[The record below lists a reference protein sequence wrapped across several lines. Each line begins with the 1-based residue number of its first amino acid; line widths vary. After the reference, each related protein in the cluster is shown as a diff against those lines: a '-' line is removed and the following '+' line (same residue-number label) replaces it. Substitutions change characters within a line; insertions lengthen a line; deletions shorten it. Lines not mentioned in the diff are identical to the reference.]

1 MANDTLSTTPDSNHP
16 DEVVLVNVVHVFDGK
31 QDAALDVLRVT
42 VNYVA
47 RTYPDFQWSR
57 LYKSVDGKTVI
68 NQAKWTSKAA
78 FDTLFT
84 DPEFLSR
91 YNGLKETG
99 TWEYHLYQVT
109 DLITPESA
117 AAAVSA

>member
-1 MANDTLSTTPDSNHP
+1 MAKDTLSTTPDSVNAQ
-16 DEVVLVNVVHVFDGK
+16 EVVLVNVVHVFDGK

-47 RTYPDFQWSR
+47 RTYPAFQWSR

-68 NQAKWTSKAA
+68 NQAKWTSKAE
-78 FDTLFT
+78 FDQLFT

-109 DLITPESA
+109 DLITPETA

>member
-1 MANDTLSTTPDSNHP
+1 MANDTFATTPDSATA
-16 DEVVLVNVVHVFDGK
+16 EEIVLVNVVHVFDGK
-31 QDAALDVLRVT
+31 QDAALDVLRDT

-47 RTYPDFQWSR
+47 RTYPAFLWSR

-78 FDTLFT
+78 FDQLFT

-99 TWEYHLYQVT
+99 TWEFHLYQVT
-109 DLITPESA
+109 DLITPETA
-117 AAAVSA
+117 GAAVDA

>member
-1 MANDTLSTTPDSNHP
+1 MANDTISTTPDSANP
-16 DEVVLVNVVHVFDGK
+16 QEVVLVNVVHVFDGK

-47 RTYPDFQWSR
+47 RTYPAFQWSR

-68 NQAKWTSKAA
+68 NQAKWTSKAE
-78 FDTLFT
+78 FDQLFT

-109 DLITPESA
+109 DLITPETA

>member
-1 MANDTLSTTPDSNHP
+1 MANDTLSTTPDSVNAQ
-16 DEVVLVNVVHVFDGK
+16 EVVLVNVVHVFDGK

-47 RTYPDFQWSR
+47 RTYPAFQWSR

-68 NQAKWTSKAA
+68 NQAKWTSKAE
-78 FDTLFT
+78 FDQLFT

-109 DLITPESA
+109 DLITPETA

>member
-1 MANDTLSTTPDSNHP
+1 MSNDALSAQQLSNASQ
-16 DEVVLVNVVHVFDGK
+16 DVVLVNVVHVHEGR
-31 QDAALDVLRVT
+31 QDDALNVLRDTVT
-42 VNYVA
+42 YVA
-47 RTYPDFQWSR
+47 RTYPAFQWSR

-78 FDTLFT
+78 FDRLFT

-99 TWEYHLYQVT
+99 TWEYHLYENT
-109 DLITPESA
+109 DLITPETSV
-117 AAAVSA
+117 AVSA

>member
-1 MANDTLSTTPDSNHP
+1 MANDTLSTTPDSVNPH
-16 DEVVLVNVVHVFDGK
+16 EVVLVNVVHVFEGK

-47 RTYPDFQWSR
+47 RTYPAFQWSR

-68 NQAKWTSKAA
+68 NQAKWTSKAE
-78 FDTLFT
+78 FDQLFT

-109 DLITPESA
+109 DLITPETA